1 MISKDYEALRG
12 LLEEFRREAAQLDA
26 QIDDTA
32 RKIRE
37 AEAFLAVYTDSQPDD
52 IRVFSPRKAEILYK
66 EEIRQKEKEKSVYE
80 ERRGELSQKRETLEG
95 RMTALQDVLS
105 RQRKNVSSRAEGR
118 RSNMRLRWKS
128 WAAWR
133 KKSYR
138 AAHGLNGTL
147 SRPGRTLP
155 SSQGG

>member
-80 ERRGELSQKRETLEG
+80 ERR
-95 RMTALQDVLS
+95 
-105 RQRKNVSSRAEGR
+105 
-118 RSNMRLRWKS
+118 
-128 WAAWR
+128 
-133 KKSYR
+133 
-138 AAHGLNGTL
+138 
-147 SRPGRTLP
+147 
-155 SSQGG
+155 

>member
-66 EEIRQKEKEKSVYE
+66 EEIRQKEKDKLLHS
-80 ERRGELSQKRETLEG
+80 
-95 RMTALQDVLS
+95 LS
-105 RQRKNVSSRAEGR
+105 RFLSKMSTLGTVPERDKWSLGACPRKC
-118 RSNMRLRWKS
+118 
-128 WAAWR
+128 
-133 KKSYR
+133 
-138 AAHGLNGTL
+138 HLNYKL
-147 SRPGRTLP
+147 
-155 SSQGG
+155 

>member
-52 IRVFSPRKAEILYK
+52 IRVFLPEKRKYYI
-66 EEIRQKEKEKSVYE
+66 
-80 ERRGELSQKRETLEG
+80 
-95 RMTALQDVLS
+95 
-105 RQRKNVSSRAEGR
+105 
-118 RSNMRLRWKS
+118 
-128 WAAWR
+128 R
-133 KKSYR
+133 KKYGKRKRKSLCMR
-138 AAHGLNGTL
+138 SAAESCPKRG
-147 SRPGRTLP
+147 RPWREG
-155 SSQGG
+155 